1 MKAIAK
7 GSALAGV
14 GVVFAAEALWAHP
27 GHVTHGDL
35 WHTVAHVLASSY
47 HVAVVVAAVVLAV
60 AWFVAVRPARA
71 ARRAARAADEGSL

>member
-7 GSALAGV
+7 GSALAGAGMV
-14 GVVFAAEALWAHP
+14 LGADALWAHP

-35 WHTVAHVLASSY
+35 WHTVAHTLSSPY

-60 AWFVAVRPARA
+60 AWIVAIRPARA
-71 ARRAARAADEGSL
+71 ARRAARAADEGTV